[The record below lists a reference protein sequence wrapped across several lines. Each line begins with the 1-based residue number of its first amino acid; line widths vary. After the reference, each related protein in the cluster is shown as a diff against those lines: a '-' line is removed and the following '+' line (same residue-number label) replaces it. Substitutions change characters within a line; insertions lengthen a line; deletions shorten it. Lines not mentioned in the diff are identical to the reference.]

1 MTVQATSASK
11 KRVER
16 EELTGLQRESWR
28 LKEERETLT
37 KPRPVV
43 RRDGAWILAQQAR
56 GVLPAREGYS
66 AR

>member
-43 RRDGAWILAQQAR
+43 RPGSPRYR
-56 GVLPAREGYS
+56 S
-66 AR
+66 ASYPV